1 MRWTDKYKLPSASYL
16 PSDIRT
22 KIANLEIDTHD
33 NFVLKPFAGA
43 IYIGTQ
49 VTILQRYPDGLYRQ
63 KDLRL
68 VPVGIYQREDD
79 RPFDRA
85 AILATRPWLR
95 YDFGTSSDYVTISW
109 DNLTPIQRAL
119 AYYTD
124 AAAIIR
130 AIACMKAWDS
140 TSNATREGLQTSHVY
155 LFRFSAYRLVAEAV
169 LDPSGR
175 VRLGLYAQQNYTDGA
190 VVYYRYA
197 SIVPFLNTVCR
208 IVEVEAQA
216 PAAWND
222 DDRYHAAL
230 SAPPYD
236 AWPLSDCLDGW
247 ELKDLPTGI
256 IRRPGGQKEA
266 EYYDTTAT
274 DLRRIVP
281 ILQEVSMVRGLYDG
295 ECGRPT

>member
-1 MRWTDKYKLPSASYL
+1 MRWTDKYKLPDTRYMD
-16 PSDIRT
+16 PDIRA
-22 KIANLEIDTHD
+22 KIADLEIDTQ
-33 NFVLKPFAGA
+33 NNLVLKPFAGA

-49 VTILQRYPDGLYRQ
+49 VTTQQRDPDGLYRQ
-63 KDLRL
+63 KDLQL
-68 VPVGIYQREDD
+68 TPVGIYQCKDN
-79 RPFDRA
+79 RPLGRA
-85 AILATRPWLR
+85 GIIAAQPWLR
-95 YDFGTSSDYVTISW
+95 YVFGTSSDCITISW

-130 AIACMKAWDS
+130 AIAYMKSWDS

-155 LFRFSAYRLVAEAV
+155 LFRFSAYPLVAEAV

-175 VRLGLYAQQNYTDGA
+175 VRLGLYAEQNYTDGA

-208 IVEVEAQA
+208 IVEAEAQA
-216 PAAWND
+216 TAAWND
-222 DDRYHAAL
+222 DDRYRAQL
-230 SAPPYD
+230 SAPLYD
-236 AWPLSDCLDGW
+236 AWPLHDCLDGW

-266 EYYDTTAT
+266 EYYDATAT
-274 DLRRIVP
+274 DLRRVVP
-281 ILQEVSMVRGLYDG
+281 ILQETQMVRGRYDG